1 MADVL
6 RMPEH
11 MGRSCKLVLFNMSAL
26 WQNHRIAL
34 KKYPVDKTVRDEKE
48 YEVYRQ
54 PGAEGGHAVLELAEP
69 ALRVQPVVNPLAL
82 RAVN

>member
-11 MGRSCKLVLFNMSAL
+11 MGRSCKLALFNMSAL
-26 WQNHRIAL
+26 WQSHRIAL
-34 KKYPVDKTVRDEKE
+34 KKYPVDKTVRSEKE

-54 PGAEGGHAVLELAEP
+54 PGAKGGHAVLELAG
-69 ALRVQPVVNPLAL
+69 
-82 RAVN
+82 AVA